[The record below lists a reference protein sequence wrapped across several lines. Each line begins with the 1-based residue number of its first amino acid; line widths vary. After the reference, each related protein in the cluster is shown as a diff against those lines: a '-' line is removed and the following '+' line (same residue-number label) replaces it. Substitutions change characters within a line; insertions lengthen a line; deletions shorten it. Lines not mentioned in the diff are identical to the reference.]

1 MQIGCYDEL
10 LHLVRS
16 ILGMLSES
24 QDNRLKY
31 RSVVILDVIDSL
43 CVLLFSVVD
52 TDRNVLAGS
61 DPGSSEFEMNL
72 N

>member
-1 MQIGCYDEL
+1 VQIGCYDEL